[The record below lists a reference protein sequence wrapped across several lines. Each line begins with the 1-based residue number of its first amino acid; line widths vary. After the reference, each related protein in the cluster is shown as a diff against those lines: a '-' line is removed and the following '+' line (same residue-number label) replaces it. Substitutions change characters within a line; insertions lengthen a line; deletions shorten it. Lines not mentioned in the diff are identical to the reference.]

1 MKSFSGMLFKIVH
14 GFSLKSRLVRLIGN
28 LKIHMGGFCVY
39 RARVNLTSSVCRA
52 IGQTAECQHCC
63 TFGLPQVADYIP
75 AKHDALL
82 LSAELNA
89 ANVLHH
95 SQTFC
100 K

>member
-1 MKSFSGMLFKIVH
+1 MWTVSAFTGHS
-14 GFSLKSRLVRLIGN
+14 
-28 LKIHMGGFCVY
+28 
-39 RARVNLTSSVCRA
+39 VNLTSSCGDRL
-52 IGQTAECQHCC
+52 GRLLECQHCC
-63 TFGLPQVADYIP
+63 AFGLPQVADYISV
-75 AKHDALL
+75 KHDALL